1 MTARTQEDLAAGPQ
15 EGPTAQHRRLF
26 GKKPSS
32 SRFFASAAADV
43 PAGLVVFL
51 VALPLCLGIA
61 QASNAPL
68 VSGMIAGAIG
78 GLVVGALSGSPLSVS
93 GPAAGLAVLVAGGI
107 QNLGF
112 SAFLLA
118 VALAGVLQFCLGAA
132 KLGVIAHYF
141 PNAVIKGM
149 LAAIGVLIFLKQ
161 LPHAVGY
168 DKDYE
173 GDLTFYEP
181 DGHNTFTAIIDAFG
195 AFTPGAV
202 LVTVCC
208 ALLYWVW
215 PKLQRGALRL
225 IPVQLIVVVGGGLA
239 ATALALLRPEIRLT
253 SEHLVALPELANLQ
267 QLQAALEMPDFS
279 KITDIAV
286 WKVAAT
292 LALVASIE
300 TLLSLEAVDRL
311 DPWRRI
317 SPPNRELM
325 AQGVG
330 NVISGLVG
338 GVPLTSVIVRSSAN
352 VQGGARSRLSTL
364 VHGALLVA
372 SLVAGASV
380 LNRVPLA
387 ALAVVLIVVGIKL
400 SPPKLWRSMWSA
412 GPTQFV
418 PFATTVV
425 AIVFS
430 DLLTGTLIGLGVGV
444 TMAIRQQQAGAVVQ
458 VSDGDRVLIRVRKD
472 LSFLNKAQLAELLA
486 AVPDGCQ
493 VLIDRRNADLVDD
506 DIEELLLEFE
516 QGAAD
521 RGISVQIDL
530 SPRDLER
537 RAVLMSTHA

>member
-1 MTARTQEDLAAGPQ
+1 MSLSAEVPAADPT
-15 EGPTAQHRRLF
+15 EGSAAPHAHGANPTPS
-26 GKKPSS
+26 KPGL
-32 SRFFASAAADV
+32 FASAAADV

-61 QASNAPL
+61 QASGAPL
-68 VSGMIAGAIG
+68 LAGMIAGAIG
-78 GLVVGALSGSPLSVS
+78 GLVVGALSGSQLSVS

-107 QNLGF
+107 QQLGF
-112 SAFLLA
+112 AAFLLA
-118 VALAGVLQFCLGAA
+118 VALAGVMQFCIGAA
-132 KLGVIAHYF
+132 RLGVIAHYF

-149 LAAIGVLIFLKQ
+149 LAAIGVLIVLKQ

-173 GDLTFYEP
+173 GDEAFFEQ
-181 DGHNTFTAIIDAFG
+181 DGHNTFTAIFDAFG
-195 AFTPGAV
+195 AFTPGAII
-202 LVTVCC
+202 VTACC
-208 ALLYWVW
+208 ALLYWLW
-215 PKLQRGALRL
+215 PKLQRGPLRML
-225 IPVQLIVVVGGGLA
+225 PVQLIAVVGGGLA
-239 ATALALLRPEIRLT
+239 TLALAKLWPEGRLS
-253 SEHLVALPELANLQ
+253 SEHLVALPELASLE
-267 QLQAALEMPDFS
+267 QLKAALHLPDFS

-300 TLLSLEAVDRL
+300 TLLSLEAIDRL
-311 DPWRRI
+311 DPLRRM

-330 NVISGLVG
+330 NLLSGMIG
-338 GVPLTSVIVRSSAN
+338 GVPVTSVIVRSSAN
-352 VQGGARSRLSTL
+352 VQAGGRSRLSTL
-364 VHGALLVA
+364 VHGLLLVL
-372 SLVAGASV
+372 SLVAGASL
-380 LNRVPLA
+380 LNNVPLA

-400 SPPKLWRSMWSA
+400 SPPTLWRAMWRA

-418 PFATTVV
+418 PFATTVLAV
-425 AIVFS
+425 VFT

-444 TMAIRQQQAGAVVQ
+444 AMAIRQQQAGAVVQ
-458 VSDGDRVLIRVRKD
+458 VDDGERLLIRVHKD
-472 LSFLNKAQLAELLA
+472 LSFLNKAQLKQLLSE
-486 AVPDGCQ
+486 VPDGRH

-516 QGAAD
+516 QGAAN

-537 RAVLMSTHA
+537 RAKLASTHA